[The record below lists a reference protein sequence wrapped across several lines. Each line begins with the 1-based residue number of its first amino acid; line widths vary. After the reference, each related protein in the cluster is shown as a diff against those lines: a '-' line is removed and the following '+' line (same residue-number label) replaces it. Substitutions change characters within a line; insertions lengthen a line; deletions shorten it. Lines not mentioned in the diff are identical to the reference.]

1 MPFWGL
7 NSTEGRIELFV
18 FNVAVVDAVKT
29 ILKDPFDP
37 LLPYGTHWG
46 ELQDIDICPSKHL
59 MISLG

>member
-1 MPFWGL
+1 LPFWGL

-37 LLPYGTHWG
+37 ILPYGTHWG
-46 ELQDIDICPSKHL
+46 EL
-59 MISLG
+59 